1 MLVGDFHIILVV
13 ISMQYHM
20 VARRSTWT
28 TSYNL
33 RLHLWIER
41 RFILVELTHSR
52 SKLTQHEQH
61 SFSFDQLFFYGTNY
75 DRWHAH
81 QQCFIDSNFIAL
93 KLLKMLINI
102 ECALN
107 YVMFV
112 CCAYISKISRYFYY
126 ILSYFSIGTLC
137 LTKVASSS

>member
-1 MLVGDFHIILVV
+1 MIDDMSINSG
-13 ISMQYHM
+13 
-20 VARRSTWT
+20 
-28 TSYNL
+28 
-33 RLHLWIER
+33 
-41 RFILVELTHSR
+41 
-52 SKLTQHEQH
+52 
-61 SFSFDQLFFYGTNY
+61 
-75 DRWHAH
+75 
-81 QQCFIDSNFIAL
+81 FIDSNFIAL

-112 CCAYISKISRYFYY
+112 CCAYISKISRYFYC